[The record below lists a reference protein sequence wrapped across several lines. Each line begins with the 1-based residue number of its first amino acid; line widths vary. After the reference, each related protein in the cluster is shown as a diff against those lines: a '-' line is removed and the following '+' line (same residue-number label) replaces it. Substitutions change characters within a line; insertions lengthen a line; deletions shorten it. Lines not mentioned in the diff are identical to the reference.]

1 MRMRRIDRSTP
12 DQAERLFA
20 IMMRATEVGC
30 ATCYPP
36 EVIAIWLKGR
46 SVEGMAR
53 VIAEADVYSLVDDD
67 VVRGFVHV
75 GNAEVEGLFVH
86 PDDHRKGYG
95 TELFRFA
102 VAKIATRPILVKA
115 SLNAVSFY
123 SRLGCRKVA
132 TEAVRRHDHDIYVER
147 MELV

>member
-1 MRMRRIDRSTP
+1 MRNIKRATTN
-12 DQAERLFA
+12 QADRLFE
-20 IMMRATEVGC
+20 IMVRATEVGC
-30 ATCYPP
+30 APNYPP
-36 EVIAIWLKGR
+36 EVIAIWHKGR
-46 SVEGMAR
+46 SAEGMAG
-53 VIAEADVYSLVDDD
+53 VIAEAEVYSLVDGD

-75 GNAEVEGLFVH
+75 GNAEVVGLFVH
-86 PDDHRKGYG
+86 PDDYRRGYG
-95 TELFRFA
+95 SELFRFA

-115 SLNAVSFY
+115 TLNAVPFY